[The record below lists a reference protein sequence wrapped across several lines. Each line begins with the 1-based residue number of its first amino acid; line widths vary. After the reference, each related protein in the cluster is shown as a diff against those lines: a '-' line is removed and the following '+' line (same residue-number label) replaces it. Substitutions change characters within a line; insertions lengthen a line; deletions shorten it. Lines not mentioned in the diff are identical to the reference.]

1 MQRSNHIEVSTY
13 RKFKDFERYD
23 ALMTSQAPMTS
34 TERRQ
39 SILYI
44 GIALILAVALGGGLV
59 KVGAGFAARNAN
71 GITVTGSAKTEATAD
86 NVVWTLNVSL
96 TRPTVAEAVTKVG
109 NDVASVSKYL
119 TDGGIPADA
128 LTLGSVSTYANEQW
142 VNGNNTG
149 KILNYRASR
158 DVVVRSKDVQLVS
171 KLSQGIGMILQQG
184 VTVNNYGPQYY
195 LSTLPKLRPQLL
207 EEAMQDAKIRA
218 EAITK
223 AVGGKVGSV
232 QSVRSGVFQVT
243 TPDSTMT
250 QDTGAYDTSSIEKTV
265 TSTVSVTF
273 AVK

>member
-1 MQRSNHIEVSTY
+1 
-13 RKFKDFERYD
+13 
-23 ALMTSQAPMTS
+23 MTSQTPIEAS
-34 TERRQ
+34 ERRR
-39 SILYI
+39 YV
-44 GIALILAVALGGGLV
+44 IAISVAVIIATALGGGLA
-59 KVGAGFAARNAN
+59 KVGAGFAARNTN
-71 GITVTGSAKTEATAD
+71 GITVTGSAKTSATAD

-109 NDVASVSKYL
+109 NDVAAVSNYL
-119 TDGGIPADA
+119 TDGGIPAEA
-128 LTLGSVSTYANEQW
+128 LTLGSVSTFANEQW

-158 DVVVRSKDVQLVS
+158 DVVVRTKDVQLVS
-171 KLSQGIGMILQQG
+171 KLSQGIGVILQQG

-195 LSTLPKLRPQLL
+195 VSTLPSMRPKLL
-207 EEAMQDAKIRA
+207 EEAMKDAKIRA

-250 QDTGAYDTSSIEKTV
+250 QDTGAYDTSSIEKTI

-273 AVK
+273 SVK

>member
-1 MQRSNHIEVSTY
+1 
-13 RKFKDFERYD
+13 
-23 ALMTSQAPMTS
+23 MTTQAPMTS
-34 TERRQ
+34 AERRQ

-44 GIALILAVALGGGLV
+44 GIAVILAIALGGGLV

-71 GITVTGSAKTEATAD
+71 GITVTGSAKTSATAD

-171 KLSQGIGMILQQG
+171 KLSQGIGTILQQG

-207 EEAMQDAKIRA
+207 EEAMKDAKIRA

-232 QSVRSGVFQVT
+232 QSVKSGVFQVT

-273 AVK
+273 SVK